1 MLPGRLTTAPVTTLS
16 AAGDD
21 AFGEAVAVG
30 HGAQVHPGALP
41 RVGAPHQP
49 DGPRAGRRFNTF
61 ETAFAIANQIADMS
75 EIQLVNLLQ
84 QC

>member
-1 MLPGRLTTAPVTTLS
+1 MKIVTTLS
-16 AAGDD
+16 AAGYD
-21 AFGEAVAVG
+21 AIGEAVAVG

-49 DGPRAGRRFNTF
+49 DGPRAGMAINPTVV
-61 ETAFAIANQIADMS
+61 TAFAIANQIADMS